1 MADFQSFMILKKL
14 LMSMEGDL
22 GIDGLKHDER
32 DVLAAIIDVQ
42 KDDGSFESDVLR
54 AHHLITKLSHSTFFR
69 SLRTLR
75 DKGFIEKCDGR
86 ERNLYRLIFE
96 SSY

>member
-14 LMSMEGDL
+14 LISMEGDL

-69 SLRTLR
+69 SLLTLR
-75 DKGFIEKCDGR
+75 EKGFIEKCDGR
-86 ERNLYRLIFE
+86 KRNSYRLIPE
-96 SSY
+96 KSH